1 MHFGRMIILL
11 KFMTPNSKNDWIK
24 MIYDI
29 FEYIEYINLFS
40 SYFKE
45 MFVILK
51 IFKKI
56 INYK

>member
-29 FEYIEYINLFS
+29 FEHIEYINLFS

-51 IFKKI
+51 IFKKF

>member
-51 IFKKI
+51 IFKKF